1 MKWFASCTSE
11 SIPAATSV
19 REAAQAIACD
29 GFADQGTR
37 RNELTEEQ
45 TMTVSLSPQHEEL
58 IREKVASGLYRSADE
73 AIEAALRLLN
83 ARDRQIQQLRAKIQ
97 DGLEIGD
104 GVELTPEVMDEIE
117 REAEAAYHRGE
128 QPDPDVCP

>member
-1 MKWFASCTSE
+1 
-11 SIPAATSV
+11 
-19 REAAQAIACD
+19 
-29 GFADQGTR
+29 
-37 RNELTEEQ
+37 
-45 TMTVSLSPQHEEL
+45 MTVSLSPQHEDL

-73 AIEAALRLLN
+73 AIDAALRLLN
-83 ARDRQIQQLRAKIQ
+83 ARDQQMQQLRAKIQ
-97 DGLEIGD
+97 DGLDSGD